1 MGFSSNRRG
10 PSFTKCIQTSNKIAR
25 EIKDALAEVPKILL
39 TATPLQNSLLE
50 LYGLVSII
58 DDHVFGD
65 LKSFKSN
72 YARVSREQDIYE
84 SEVGLVEP
92 KQEMFVDLRTRLK
105 PVCIR
110 TLRRQVLEY

>member
-1 MGFSSNRRG
+1 MRRIV
-10 PSFTKCIQTSNKIAR
+10 FAMF
-25 EIKDALAEVPKILL
+25 IKRAIRLHEKLKMHLLEVPKILL

-65 LKSFKSN
+65 LKSFKAN

-84 SEVGLVEP
+84 NEVGLVEP
-92 KQEMFVDLRTRLK
+92 ETRN
-105 PVCIR
+105 VCR
-110 TLRRQVLEY
+110 FA